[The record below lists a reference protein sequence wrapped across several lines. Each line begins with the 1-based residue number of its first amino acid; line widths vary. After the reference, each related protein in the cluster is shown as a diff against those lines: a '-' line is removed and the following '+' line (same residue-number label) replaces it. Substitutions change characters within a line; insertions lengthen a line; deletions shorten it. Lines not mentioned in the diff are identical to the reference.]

1 VLLNTVSGIIFC
13 LNGIYAFLGG
23 SKGPQPGLFGVLE
36 QYM

>member
-1 VLLNTVSGIIFC
+1 MLLNTVSGIIFC
-13 LNGIYAFLGG
+13 LNGIGPFLGG